1 MITLSELESGYPKKS
16 STVPHGLEV
25 KSAFAPLMLPT
36 ETQQESKAA
45 PARTTGVSHQTRNP

>member
-25 KSAFAPLMLPT
+25 KVCFCT
-36 ETQQESKAA
+36 FDAA
-45 PARTTGVSHQTRNP
+45 HRNTAGE